1 MSLFSIDVESDAQS
15 PAVGSMVSFG
25 AVKVADPSV
34 TFYGQL
40 RPITHT
46 WEAEALAV
54 SGFSREEHE
63 GFDDPEQVMA
73 NFKVWL
79 LQNTENGRRP
89 TFISDNPA
97 FDWQW
102 INFYFWRF
110 VGDNPFGHSAR
121 RIGDLYCG
129 LVKDARKNRDW
140 KMKYRKTRHTH
151 HPVADS
157 MGNAE
162 ALIAFRDKLGLYIKF

>member
-25 AVKVADPSV
+25 AVKVSNPNIA
-34 TFYGQL
+34 FYGKV

-46 WEAEALAV
+46 WEAAALAV

-63 GFDDPEQVMA
+63 TFDDPEEVMKA
-73 NFKVWL
+73 FKVWL
-79 LQNTENGRRP
+79 IMNNSDGRP
-89 TFISDNPA
+89 QFISDNPA

-102 INFYFWRF
+102 INFYFWKF
-110 VGDNPFGHSAR
+110 VGDNPLGHSAR

-129 LVKDARKNRDW
+129 LVKDARKNRVW
-140 KMKYRKTRHTH
+140 KHKYRKTKHTH
-151 HPVADS
+151 NPVDDAR
-157 MGNAE
+157 GNAE
-162 ALIAFRDKLGLYIKF
+162 AIVAFRDVLGLYIQL